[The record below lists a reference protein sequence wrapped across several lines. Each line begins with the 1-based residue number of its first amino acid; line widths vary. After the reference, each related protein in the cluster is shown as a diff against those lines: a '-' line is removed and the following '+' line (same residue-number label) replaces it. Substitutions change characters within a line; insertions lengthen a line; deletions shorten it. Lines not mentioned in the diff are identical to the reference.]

1 MTIDP
6 RPATTLPNRQQQHP
20 EIQPDGQP
28 VTAGQ
33 SVASS
38 AGSVY
43 TAYAR
48 KLVVAA
54 QQAVDTHTTS
64 AYNGCCL
71 GCGRPGPCADL
82 AAAEATLAR
91 YHRLPFRR
99 PGATL
104 LDPARTTDAG
114 QARFTWWRRSA

>member
-1 MTIDP
+1 MTSDP
-6 RPATTLPNRQQQHP
+6 LPGTTIRLDRHP
-20 EIQPDGQP
+20 DHRREQLDPQ
-28 VTAGQ
+28 T
-33 SVASS
+33 VAAASQRS
-38 AGSVY
+38 GNYY

-48 KLVVAA
+48 KAVIAA
-54 QQAVDTHTTS
+54 QRAVDAHTTS

-114 QARFTWWRRSA
+114 QARFSWWRRSA

>member
-1 MTIDP
+1 VTSDPLPGTTIRLDHQLDRRREQLDP
-6 RPATTLPNRQQQHP
+6 QA
-20 EIQPDGQP
+20 
-28 VTAGQ
+28 
-33 SVASS
+33 VAAAS
-38 AGSVY
+38 GTEY

-48 KLVVAA
+48 KAVIAA
-54 QQAVDTHTTS
+54 QRAVDRHTTS
-64 AYNGCCL
+64 AYNWCCL

-104 LDPARTTDAG
+104 LDPTRTTDADR
-114 QARFTWWRRSA
+114 ARFTWWRRLA

>member
-1 MTIDP
+1 VTSDP
-6 RPATTLPNRQQQHP
+6 RPATTLPDRQQQHP
-20 EIQPDGQP
+20 EIRPNGQP
-28 VTAGQ
+28 VTA
-33 SVASS
+33 SASG
-38 AGSVY
+38 AVY

-48 KLVVAA
+48 DRVVAA
-54 QQAVDTHTTS
+54 QQAVDTHITS

-82 AAAEATLAR
+82 AAAEMTLAR

-104 LDPARTTDAG
+104 LDPTRSTDADP
-114 QARFTWWRRSA
+114 ARFTWWRRSA

>member
-1 MTIDP
+1 VTSDP
-6 RPATTLPNRQQQHP
+6 LPQERPPSA
-20 EIQPDGQP
+20 
-28 VTAGQ
+28 
-33 SVASS
+33 S
-38 AGSVY
+38 AGSASVY
-43 TAYAR
+43 TAFAR
-48 KLVVAA
+48 KVVIAA

-99 PGATL
+99 PGSTL
-104 LDPARTTDAG
+104 LDPRRTTDVG
-114 QARFTWWRRSA
+114 QGWFTWWRRSA

>member
-1 MTIDP
+1 MTSDP
-6 RPATTLPNRQQQHP
+6 RPAPT
-20 EIQPDGQP
+20 
-28 VTAGQ
+28 VTATANQ
-33 SVASS
+33 RPANY
-38 AGSVY
+38 Y

-48 KLVVAA
+48 KVVIAA
-54 QQAVDTHTTS
+54 QQAVDAHTTS

-104 LDPARTTDAG
+104 LDPTRTTDAG
-114 QARFTWWRRSA
+114 PTRFTWWRRSA

>member
-1 MTIDP
+1 VTSDP
-6 RPATTLPNRQQQHP
+6 RPAPIPTP
-20 EIQPDGQP
+20 
-28 VTAGQ
+28 TATVNQ
-33 SVASS
+33 RPANY
-38 AGSVY
+38 Y

-48 KLVVAA
+48 DRVVAA

-82 AAAEATLAR
+82 AAAEAALAR

-104 LDPARTTDAG
+104 LDQTLLDPARTTDADR
-114 QARFTWWRRSA
+114 ARFTWWRRSA

>member
-1 MTIDP
+1 MTSDP
-6 RPATTLPNRQQQHP
+6 LSITAQPEQQLDPQVATT
-20 EIQPDGQP
+20 
-28 VTAGQ
+28 
-33 SVASS
+33 AS
-38 AGSVY
+38 GTVY

-48 KLVVAA
+48 KVVMAA
-54 QQAVDTHTTS
+54 QQAVDVHTTS

-82 AAAEATLAR
+82 AAAEAALAR

-104 LDPARTTDAG
+104 LDPRPLVPTRTTHAG